1 MEGITAIGEKRD
13 VGDGVKVGRAGE
25 YAASCFVPIFDIAA
39 VAKFGFDGGESL
51 QQELAVVEKGE
62 RVLAR
67 DASSDLMNEDFAESD
82 VDGGARLEVSDGGE
96 NIRSND
102 VARGDAAHLLI
113 EMVMAKRSVTGIVGG
128 GAALAVGA
136 KVLAAAVRCGRIFL
150 SGRRDS
156 VDRSTA

>member
-13 VGDGVKVGRAGE
+13 VGEGVKVGRAGE
-25 YAASCFVPIFDIAA
+25 DAAGFFVPVFDIAA
-39 VAKFGFDGGESL
+39 IAQFGFDGGESL
-51 QQELAVVEKGE
+51 QKEVAIVEKGE

-82 VDGGARLEVSDGGE
+82 VDGGGRLEVSDGGK
-96 NIRSND
+96 NIGGND

-113 EMVMAKRSVTGIVGG
+113 EMVMTERSVTGIVGG

-136 KVLAAAVRCGRIFL
+136 KVLAATI
-150 SGRRDS
+150 
-156 VDRSTA
+156 